1 MQPPCTLSRRPP
13 PKRAA
18 AAASMRTVVAL
29 EPDLEPRVR
38 REAERRDARA
48 LRAHRRERV
57 LQEHPRLHERRADD
71 GVGFKKARGKRHR
84 HERRLG
90 AVDRAQHE
98 LFFVCRGRGGDGA
111 GCGKSCM
118 RAVWRLHS
126 TSLCAKGI
134 ERNAPS
140 KSCSVRALRTRSGT
154 PSISSSDPG
163 VVCVCGGGSER
174 GVKESQ

>member
-1 MQPPCTLSRRPP
+1 MRPHAPYPHALPQNAPP
-13 PKRAA
+13 PPILR
-18 AAASMRTVVAL
+18 RTVVAL

-38 REAERRDARA
+38 CEAERRDARA

-57 LQEHPRLHERRADD
+57 LQEHPRLDERRADHRIR
-71 GVGFKKARGKRHR
+71 FKKARGKRHR

-163 VVCVCGGGSER
+163 VV
-174 GVKESQ
+174 